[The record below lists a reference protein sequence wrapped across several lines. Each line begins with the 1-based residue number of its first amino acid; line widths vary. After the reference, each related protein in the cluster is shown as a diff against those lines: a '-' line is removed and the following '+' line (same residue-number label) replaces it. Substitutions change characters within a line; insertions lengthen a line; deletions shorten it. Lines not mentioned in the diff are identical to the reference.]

1 MPLNLSMNNLTT
13 ILILGLAISFFIYKK
28 KKMNENA
35 ISVESLRSKLKTE
48 QNIGV
53 LDVRTTNEY
62 NGPKGHIPGSLS
74 IPLSD
79 ISDHLD
85 EIKSKK
91 FDQLYVVCL
100 SGARS
105 ASALSI
111 LNKNGINAQNV
122 KGGMMAW
129 NRMK

>member
-1 MPLNLSMNNLTT
+1 MNNLTT

-35 ISVESLRSKLKTE
+35 IPVDLLRSKLKTE

-53 LDVRTTNEY
+53 IDVRTTNEY

-74 IPLSD
+74 IPLSN
-79 ISDHLD
+79 ISNQLD
-85 EIKSKK
+85 KIKSKN
-91 FDQLYVVCL
+91 FDELYVICL

-105 ASALSI
+105 ASAVSI
-111 LNKNGINAQNV
+111 LNKNGIIAQNV

>member
-1 MPLNLSMNNLTT
+1 MNNLTI
-13 ILILGLAISFFIYKK
+13 ILILGLSISFFIYKK

-53 LDVRTTNEY
+53 IDVRTTNEY

-74 IPLSD
+74 IPLSN
-79 ISDHLD
+79 ISDHFD
-85 EIKSKK
+85 EIKSKN

-111 LNKNGINAQNV
+111 LTKNGINAQNV

>member
-1 MPLNLSMNNLTT
+1 MNNLTT
-13 ILILGLAISFFIYKK
+13 ILIFGLAISFFIYKK

-35 ISVESLRSKLKTE
+35 ISVDLLRSKLKTE

-53 LDVRTTNEY
+53 IDVRTTNEY

-74 IPLSD
+74 IPLSN
-79 ISDHLD
+79 ISNQLD
-85 EIKSKK
+85 KIKSKN
-91 FDQLYVVCL
+91 FEELYVICL

-105 ASALSI
+105 ASAVSI
-111 LNKNGINAQNV
+111 LNKNGINVQNV

-129 NRMK
+129 NRIK

>member
-1 MPLNLSMNNLTT
+1 MNNLTT

-85 EIKSKK
+85 EIKSKN

-105 ASALSI
+105 ASASSI

>member
-1 MPLNLSMNNLTT
+1 MNNLTI
-13 ILILGLAISFFIYKK
+13 ILILGLSISFFIYKK
-28 KKMNENA
+28 KKLNENA

-53 LDVRTTNEY
+53 IDVRTTNEY

-74 IPLSD
+74 IPLSN

-85 EIKSKK
+85 EIKSKN

>member
-1 MPLNLSMNNLTT
+1 MNNLTT

-105 ASALSI
+105 ASASSI

>member
-1 MPLNLSMNNLTT
+1 
-13 ILILGLAISFFIYKK
+13 
-28 KKMNENA
+28 MNENA
-35 ISVESLRSKLKTE
+35 ISVDLLRSKLKTE

-53 LDVRTTNEY
+53 IDVRTTNEY

-74 IPLSD
+74 IPLSN
-79 ISDHLD
+79 ISNQLD

-91 FDQLYVVCL
+91 FDELYVICL

-105 ASALSI
+105 ASALSV
-111 LNKNGINAQNV
+111 LNKNGIKAQNV

>member
-1 MPLNLSMNNLTT
+1 MNNLTT

-85 EIKSKK
+85 EIKSKN

>member
-1 MPLNLSMNNLTT
+1 MNNLTT
-13 ILILGLAISFFIYKK
+13 ILIFGLAISFFIYKK

-35 ISVESLRSKLKTE
+35 ISVDLLRSKLKTE

-53 LDVRTTNEY
+53 IDVRTTNEY

-74 IPLSD
+74 IPLSN
-79 ISDHLD
+79 ISNQLD
-85 EIKSKK
+85 KIKSKN
-91 FDQLYVVCL
+91 FDELYVICL

-105 ASALSI
+105 ASAVSI
-111 LNKNGINAQNV
+111 LNKNGINVQNV

-129 NRMK
+129 NRIK

>member
-1 MPLNLSMNNLTT
+1 MNNLTT
-13 ILILGLAISFFIYKK
+13 ILLLGLTISFFIYKK

-35 ISVESLRSKLKTE
+35 ISVDLLRSKLKTE

-53 LDVRTTNEY
+53 IDVRTTNEY

-74 IPLSD
+74 IPLSN
-79 ISDHLD
+79 ISNQLD

-91 FDQLYVVCL
+91 FDELYVICL

-105 ASALSI
+105 ASALSV
-111 LNKNGINAQNV
+111 LNKNGIKAQNV

>member
-1 MPLNLSMNNLTT
+1 MNNLTI
-13 ILILGLAISFFIYKK
+13 ILILGLSISFFIYKK

-48 QNIGV
+48 KNIGV
-53 LDVRTTNEY
+53 IDVRTTNEY

-74 IPLSD
+74 IPLSN

-85 EIKSKK
+85 EIKSKN

>member
-1 MPLNLSMNNLTT
+1 MNNLTT
-13 ILILGLAISFFIYKK
+13 ILIFGLAISFFIYKK

-35 ISVESLRSKLKTE
+35 IPVDLLRSKLKTE

-53 LDVRTTNEY
+53 IDVRTTNEY

-74 IPLSD
+74 IPLSN
-79 ISDHLD
+79 ISNQLD
-85 EIKSKK
+85 KIKSKN
-91 FDQLYVVCL
+91 FDELYVICL

-105 ASALSI
+105 ASAVSI
-111 LNKNGINAQNV
+111 LNKNGINVQNV

-129 NRMK
+129 NRIK

>member
-1 MPLNLSMNNLTT
+1 MNNLTI
-13 ILILGLAISFFIYKK
+13 ILILGLSISFFIYKK
-28 KKMNENA
+28 KKLNENA

-48 QNIGV
+48 QNIG
-53 LDVRTTNEY
+53 LIDVRTTNEY

-74 IPLSD
+74 IPLSN

-85 EIKSKK
+85 EIKSKN

>member
-1 MPLNLSMNNLTT
+1 MNNLTT

-74 IPLSD
+74 IPLSN
-79 ISDHLD
+79 ISKHLD
-85 EIKSKK
+85 EIKSKN
-91 FDQLYVVCL
+91 FDELYVVCL

-105 ASALSI
+105 ASALTI
-111 LNKNGINAQNV
+111 LNKNGIKAQNV

-129 NRMK
+129 NSMK

>member
-1 MPLNLSMNNLTT
+1 MNNLTT

-35 ISVESLRSKLKTE
+35 ISVDLLRSKLKTE

-53 LDVRTTNEY
+53 IDVRTTNEY

-74 IPLSD
+74 IPLSN
-79 ISDHLD
+79 ISNQLD

-91 FDQLYVVCL
+91 FDELYVICL

-105 ASALSI
+105 ASALSV
-111 LNKNGINAQNV
+111 LNKNGIKAQNV